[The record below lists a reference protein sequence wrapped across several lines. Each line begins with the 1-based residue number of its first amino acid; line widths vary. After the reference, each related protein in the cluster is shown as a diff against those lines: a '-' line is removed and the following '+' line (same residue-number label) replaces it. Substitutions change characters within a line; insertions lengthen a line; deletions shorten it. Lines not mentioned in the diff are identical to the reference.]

1 VIPLPSLAELY
12 ALWRRVIFPVSQ
24 LTGEATSWDT
34 PLTTPSP
41 RLNEEGTRLGSS
53 VDPDFALRLLK
64 EEGNLDLK
72 IGLLGLTF
80 APLREGKN
88 ASSMEKGTRF
98 TYDKSERIRAWQQ
111 QPFWRVTSLWRCAT
125 WRQRFTVSSAT

>member
-80 APLREGKN
+80 APSEKGRMPLRWKRARGSRMINLRE
-88 ASSMEKGTRF
+88 
-98 TYDKSERIRAWQQ
+98 
-111 QPFWRVTSLWRCAT
+111 
-125 WRQRFTVSSAT
+125 

>member
-41 RLNEEGTRLGSS
+41 RLS
-53 VDPDFALRLLK
+53 A
-64 EEGNLDLK
+64 EGN
-72 IGLLGLTF
+72 
-80 APLREGKN
+80 
-88 ASSMEKGTRF
+88 SSP
-98 TYDKSERIRAWQQ
+98 WQGGE
-111 QPFWRVTSLWRCAT
+111 
-125 WRQRFTVSSAT
+125 